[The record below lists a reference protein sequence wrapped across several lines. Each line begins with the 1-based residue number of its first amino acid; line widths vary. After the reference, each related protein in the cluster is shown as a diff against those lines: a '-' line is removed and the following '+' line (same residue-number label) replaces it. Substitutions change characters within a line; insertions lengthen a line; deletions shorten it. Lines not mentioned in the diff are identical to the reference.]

1 VPKERAVNMVDLPDD
16 GLDLALGGVR
26 TPDEIAEWVRRI
38 AHGVQ
43 GRRVADLQLIAAEL
57 VDNARRH
64 ADGPWRMRLL
74 RVDERMVV
82 RVEVEDRSPS
92 LLPVLGRPDDPAAG
106 SGLLLV
112 NRLSVRWGFD
122 HHEDRKVVWAEVPAG

>member
-1 VPKERAVNMVDLPDD
+1 MVDLPDD

-26 TPDEIAEWVRRI
+26 TPDDIAVLVRQVGYEVDERS
-38 AHGVQ
+38 VT
-43 GRRVADLQLIAAEL
+43 DLALIAAEL
-57 VDNARRH
+57 VGNARQH
-64 ADGPWRMRLL
+64 AEGPWRMRLL
-74 RVDERMVV
+74 RVDGRHVV

-92 LLPVLGRPDDPAAG
+92 LLPVLGRPDDPTAG

-122 HHEDRKVVWAEVPAG
+122 HHEDRKVVWAEVPTG

>member
-1 VPKERAVNMVDLPDD
+1 MNTVDLPDD

-26 TPDEIAEWVRRI
+26 TPDGIAGWVRQV
-38 AHGVQ
+38 AYEVD
-43 GRRVADLQLIAAEL
+43 GRRVADLASIAAEL
-57 VDNARRH
+57 VGNARQH
-64 ADGPWRMRLL
+64 AEGPWRLRLL
-74 RVDERMVV
+74 RVDERHVV

-122 HHEDRKVVWAEVPAG
+122 HHEERKVVWAEVPTS

>member
-1 VPKERAVNMVDLPDD
+1 M
-16 GLDLALGGVR
+16 ALGGVR
-26 TPDEIAEWVRRI
+26 TPDGIAGWVRQV
-38 AHGVQ
+38 AYEVD
-43 GRRVADLQLIAAEL
+43 GRRVADLASIATEL
-57 VDNARRH
+57 VGNARQH
-64 ADGPWRMRLL
+64 AEGPWRLRLL
-74 RVDERMVV
+74 RVDERHVV

-122 HHEDRKVVWAEVPAG
+122 HHEERKVVWAEVPTS